1 MLKGQ
6 ANIIYN
12 QIWLNLPMDDR
23 NFGYKTKLT
32 QKKKKKT
39 RLQSNEKEGSS
50 RRFKLINSVHKCL
63 LRMNILL

>member
-32 QKKKKKT
+32 QKKKKK
-39 RLQSNEKEGSS
+39 RLQSHEKGGSS
-50 RRFKLINSVHKCL
+50 RRF
-63 LRMNILL
+63 